1 MAGEDERSRGGKFG
15 VTSVNGKT
23 GDVILMAKHVG
34 APSINDLRAY
44 ALKGEPAGQYTPT
57 FLNGWYVQA
66 GEVKGVCY
74 YKDQFGYVHL
84 YGTCSGTKTEFG
96 TPLFNLPAGFRPS
109 GVIRVGCLMIDFAD
123 YSRSIQF
130 LGVYPSGEVLIESY
144 GLPGFVSF
152 SIFPSSFYGQR

>member
-1 MAGEDERSRGGKFG
+1 MAGEDERSRGRKFG

-66 GEVKGVCY
+66 GEVKGFAC
-74 YKDQFGYVHL
+74 YKDQFGYVRSL
-84 YGTCSGTKTEFG
+84 GTCSGTKTEFG

-109 GVIRVGCLMIDFAD
+109 GVIRVGCLMIDFCE

-130 LGVYPSGEVLIESY
+130 LGVYPSGEVLIEK
-144 GLPGFVSF
+144 LWVTRFCLV
-152 SIFPSSFYGQR
+152 